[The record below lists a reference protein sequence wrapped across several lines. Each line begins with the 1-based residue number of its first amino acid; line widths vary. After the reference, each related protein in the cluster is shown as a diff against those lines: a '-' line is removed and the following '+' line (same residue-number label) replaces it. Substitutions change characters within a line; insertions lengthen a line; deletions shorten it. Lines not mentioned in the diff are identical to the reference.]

1 MSPARGAIADLA
13 APSLRPDAN
22 RIALRAARSIL
33 EAASPMEL
41 PLEGTT
47 ARVTVERLPDPA
59 WPACDL
65 DDLDE
70 AADGPWPGVVRLD
83 CRWDGGRADLLMAAS
98 LGRGNASY
106 RRLVGIRVAT
116 AATGRSILWISVP
129 AAIRDERDG
138 ARVGVSAPLRV
149 LDQKGGEGQGAASA
163 AERSAALK
171 GVAVRSSLPLA
182 SPRHVEAFALRL
194 PEGEVLPLPSYAFA
208 RIVHLALLKL
218 PFAAKRGEDAFE
230 GEPPFDADA
239 LSEPGSSRREAE
251 GPRLARIY
259 PLPGGVRRYKATL
272 DALIAWI
279 GQARPPISL
288 FHEILSHRHG
298 ASGRVAADAYLRLLE
313 GTRLVERRG
322 DRLALTRSGE
332 EYGLTPGPE
341 RLFERLRAGY
351 TGLLETL
358 VLADTA
364 GISGPAQQKRLLEG
378 LLSRQW
384 KTPSQLRFRRNWLL
398 SMGLVD
404 RTERGDIPTATGRRI
419 LVDHAAEVVEIR
431 RRIEDLFEEELEA
444 ELARADAAADEA
456 GVFAAGD
463 AGVFAPDD
471 AEALAADEA
480 EVFPADEAEAFGVD
494 DAGVFA
500 ADEAGASAMHEAGK
514 KEEESRAV
522 DPVVALPGGPTEAVA
537 APPGWWSDRLD
548 LSAHE
553 VRPHLR
559 RLSFPDVLLRRICAA
574 VTSGKHLLLVG
585 PPGTGKTELALAIG
599 DAAMAGGYCRG
610 VLAAT
615 ASADWTTFD
624 TIGGYAL
631 QKDGAIRFRPG
642 VFLSAIDRRQ
652 WLLIDELNRADV
664 DRAFGEL
671 MTVLAGRAACAPFAL
686 EDGRLVSIGP
696 DAGCTHRV
704 PGAFRLLATMNTW
717 DKTALFRLSYAVQR
731 RFAIVHVD
739 APDDDEYARLLEQ
752 RAGGGD
758 IEPPLDPAALAAL
771 KILFHSSGLLAYR
784 PVGPAIALDM
794 IRYMQCR
801 GEAGDGFAEAVAMVL
816 LPQLEGVEPQVAAK
830 VHALLSAVLGG
841 WASPESLAALRAR
854 FRELFPTVK
863 LPEA

>member
-1 MSPARGAIADLA
+1 
-13 APSLRPDAN
+13 
-22 RIALRAARSIL
+22 
-33 EAASPMEL
+33 MEL

-59 WPACDL
+59 WPAGDL
-65 DDLDE
+65 EDLDE

-83 CRWDGGRADLLMAAS
+83 CRWDGGHADLLMAAS

-138 ARVGVSAPLRV
+138 ARVGVAAPLRV
-149 LDQKGGEGQGAASA
+149 LDQKGGEGQGAARA
-163 AERSAALK
+163 ADRSAALK

-239 LSEPGSSRREAE
+239 LSEPDSSRREAE

-279 GQARPPISL
+279 GQARPAISL
-288 FHEILSHRHG
+288 FHEILSHRDG
-298 ASGRVAADAYLRLLE
+298 SSGRVAADAYLRLLE

-322 DRLALTRSGE
+322 DRLALTRAGE
-332 EYGLTPGPE
+332 EYGLNPDPE

-358 VLADTA
+358 VLADTT
-364 GISGPAQQKRLLEG
+364 GISGPAQQQRLLEG

-384 KTPSQLRFRRNWLL
+384 RTPSQLRFRRNWLL

-404 RTERGDIPTATGRRI
+404 RTEQGDIPTSLGRRI
-419 LVDHAAEVVEIR
+419 LEARAAEVIEIR
-431 RRIEDLFEEELEA
+431 KEIEDLFEEELEA
-444 ELARADAAADEA
+444 ELARADAAADES

-463 AGVFAPDD
+463 AGVFAADD
-471 AEALAADEA
+471 AETLAADEVQAADEA
-480 EVFPADEAEAFGVD
+480 EVFGMD

-500 ADEAGASAMHEAGK
+500 AGKAGVTAMEVVG
-514 KEEESRAV
+514 KEEQESRA
-522 DPVVALPGGPTEAVA
+522 PNPAVALPSGLTEAVA

-548 LSAHE
+548 LGIHQ
-553 VRPHLR
+553 VQPHLR

-574 VTSGKHLLLVG
+574 LTSGKHLLLVG

-599 DAAMAGGYCRG
+599 DAAMAEGYSRG

-642 VFLSAIDRRQ
+642 VFLSAIERRQ

-671 MTVLAGRAACAPFAL
+671 MTVLAGRGACAPFAL

-717 DKTALFRLSYAVQR
+717 DKTSLFRLSYAVQR

-758 IEPPLDPAALAAL
+758 AEPYIGGGDLQPPLDPAALAAL

-816 LPQLEGVEPQVAAK
+816 LPQLEGVEPHVAAK

-863 LPEA
+863 LSEA